1 MSCGN
6 IKLVGY
12 NNLNNV
18 IIKEHG
24 SNNADYYSLIAMVE
38 DPIFK
43 KIIADKG
50 INVKTS
56 GRQAYNAL
64 LEARAIKLR
73 NMDDVASI
81 AEKEERGLFS
91 TIKARDT
98 AITYMADIMNK
109 LSFNFLYNGA
119 PLNFNEIKKR
129 TNETII
135 NAGLKRAKKLAGND
149 EARNN
154 ELNSFINNPNPAIK
168 INGLGAFLRKY
179 GDAQDFNYGALLR
192 SLTNTEFN
200 EALFN
205 NKNVAK
211 LIKRDEL
218 YQTTDYEEL
227 GGYLDETSTEGD
239 ENSIDDGIDLMTQLW
254 NLSIGEVKD
263 FNKHVEEIIKYHLA
277 SLPKLTAAS
286 QLDNGNYPFD
296 TNNELGVVTFADANY
311 LSKIL

>member
-1 MSCGN
+1 
-6 IKLVGY
+6 
-12 NNLNNV
+12 
-18 IIKEHG
+18 
-24 SNNADYYSLIAMVE
+24 
-38 DPIFK
+38 
-43 KIIADKG
+43 
-50 INVKTS
+50 
-56 GRQAYNAL
+56 
-64 LEARAIKLR
+64 
-73 NMDDVASI
+73 
-81 AEKEERGLFS
+81 
-91 TIKARDT
+91 
-98 AITYMADIMNK
+98 MADIMNK

-129 TNETII
+129 TNETVI
-135 NAGLKRAKKLAGND
+135 NAGLKRAKKLAGSD
-149 EARNN
+149 ETRNN

-179 GDAQDFNYGALLR
+179 GNAQDFNYGALLR

-263 FNKHVEEIIKYHLA
+263 FNKHVEEVIKYHLA

-286 QLDNGNYPFD
+286 LCFASSEVSPAGGSGAFSPLPSGSGVSWVCGTILSPPSSVPKLPPFSICGLIGSAFFFGAA
-296 TNNELGVVTFADANY
+296 TVPTIVQPMFKAAN
-311 LSKIL
+311 S